1 MDGASEFFK
10 HYNDPDKDHRYMA
23 VSDLLT
29 DVQKPTW
36 KTPSGGD
43 PNKLCEKVV
52 ECLSD
57 NSGDIS
63 ALAVKWCAVYTLARQ
78 LSQLPSESLYQG
90 QQPTLLCSDCT
101 PEFL

>member
-29 DVQKPTW
+29 DVQKPAW
-36 KTPSGGD
+36 KAPSGGD

-63 ALAVKWCAVYTLARQ
+63 ALAVKWYAVYTCPRL
-78 LSQLPSESLYQG
+78 LSP
-90 QQPTLLCSDCT
+90 CCT
-101 PEFL
+101 PEACMQASKLFIDGATLR